1 MYLFD
6 IPPSVR
12 YVLSGN
18 MAMCLSQLEWN
29 YDFLEIYSGILGCEG
44 ASRVAQLTGT
54 GEHQEVCKLLHI
66 TFGLLAGMQKTHLNE
81 VKSLYLFIG
90 YLFKESYEFDG
101 LLSSLVFTADES
113 LSGRGFILE
122 ISTAKLDPEGN

>member
-1 MYLFD
+1 MISLRF
-6 IPPSVR
+6 IPGFLDAKVQAGW
-12 YVLSGN
+12 LN
-18 MAMCLSQLEWN
+18 LLEN
-29 YDFLEIYSGILGCEG
+29 TKKF
-44 ASRVAQLTGT
+44 V
-54 GEHQEVCKLLHI
+54 KLLHI